1 MADIPPSDVTTL
13 FPAEAGKSAPQNN
26 SVQNRGQQN
35 KNRQNKNQQNEN
47 RQNNDPQNKDMQGLH
62 YQLAELESEHRD
74 LDEVISRLSDGTPVN
89 QLQIQRMKKRKLN
102 LKDEITRLHAKLL
115 PDIIA

>member
-13 FPAEAGKSAPQNN
+13 FPAEAAD
-26 SVQNRGQQN
+26 SV
-35 KNRQNKNQQNEN
+35 
-47 RQNNDPQNKDMQGLH
+47 RQNNASQNNEIQGLQH
-62 YQLAELESEHRD
+62 QLAELESEHRD
-74 LDEVISRLSDGTPVN
+74 LDEVISRLSDGTPTN
-89 QLQIQRMKKRKLN
+89 QLQIQRLKKRKLN